1 MATPAWPH
9 RFFWQQGLP
18 DRPSLCTAHLAH
30 LVLQKASSLR
40 AQLVALKQE
49 IDTADKAAFLAAFEA
64 DQDGLGTALEGTA
77 EQPAQPAVG
86 AGPAEEQQQKSAQAE
101 EPAQEQAPVQ
111 GQEQQLEAGVARQAS
126 PKQNLSRE
134 ERRKQADAWRQS
146 KRQNQPE
153 PTQPS
158 YPQQE
163 VVMQRPPQ
171 LLAPPE
177 GPPPG
182 IGEEALAAEGS
193 GYEIL
198 LQVGGLRNN
207 SSCSLV
213 PAWSL
218 SLSASS
224 TSSVLPGS
232 AALPTGVRSALGLG
246 FPGHLRAPFAC
257 CCLQTLVHFQSC

>member
-1 MATPAWPH
+1 MHSRP
-9 RFFWQQGLP
+9 QISSSK
-18 DRPSLCTAHLAH
+18 RPSDQTVPLHQRCSHTCLAIASPDNSLTYRPPLCTAHLTH

-64 DQDGLGTALEGTA
+64 DQDSLGTALEGTA
-77 EQPAQPAVG
+77 QQPAEQAVG
-86 AGPAEEQQQKSAQAE
+86 SGPAKEQQQKNTQAE
-101 EPAQEQAPVQ
+101 EPAQEQALVQ
-111 GQEQQLEAGVARQAS
+111 GQEQQLEADGVGQAS

-171 LLAPPE
+171 LLDPPE

-198 LQVGGLRNN
+198 LQVGASN
-207 SSCSLV
+207 SGCSLA
-213 PAWSL
+213 PDL
-218 SLSASS
+218 HASS
-224 TSSVLPGS
+224 TGSVLV
-232 AALPTGVRSALGLG
+232 L
-246 FPGHLRAPFAC
+246 LRT
-257 CCLQTLVHFQSC
+257 QQR